1 MSPDTRQKAG
11 LWLAV
16 VFALGLAIGVVFGYN
31 FAHKSFAAGTGRPPA
46 NLSEPE
52 RRAAR
57 VADLTRELQLTP
69 EQSQKV
75 DTVLH
80 HSHDEMRTIREK
92 SDADMDAVK
101 QKARSEMRTFLTPEQ
116 LPRYEAFVKK
126 LDEEHKKQQA
136 QSPR

>member
-31 FAHKSFAAGTGRPPA
+31 FAHKSFAAGKPPA
-46 NLSEPE
+46 SLSEPE

-69 EQSQKV
+69 EQSQRV
-75 DTVLH
+75 DSVLH
-80 HSHDEMRTIREK
+80 QAHDEMKAIHEK
-92 SDADMDAVK
+92 SDADMDAVR
-101 QKARSEMRTFLTPEQ
+101 QKARSQMRTFLTPDQ
-116 LPRYEAFVKK
+116 LPKYEAFVKK
-126 LDEEHKKQQA
+126 LDQERKKQQP
-136 QSPR
+136 QSPK

>member
-31 FAHKSFAAGTGRPPA
+31 FAHKSFAAGRPPA
-46 NLSEPE
+46 TLSEPE

-69 EQSQKV
+69 EQSKKV

-80 HSHDEMRTIREK
+80 QAHDEMKAIHEK
-92 SDADMDAVK
+92 SDADMDAVR
-101 QKARSEMRTFLTPEQ
+101 QKARSQMRTFLTPDQ
-116 LPRYEAFVKK
+116 LPKYEAFVKK
-126 LDEEHKKQQA
+126 LDQERKKQQP